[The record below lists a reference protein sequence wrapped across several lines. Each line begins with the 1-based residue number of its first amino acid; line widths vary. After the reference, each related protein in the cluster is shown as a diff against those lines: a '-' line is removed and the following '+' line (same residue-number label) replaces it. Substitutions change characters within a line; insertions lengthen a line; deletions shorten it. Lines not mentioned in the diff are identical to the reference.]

1 MLTLW
6 ICHPA
11 GLSAQNCKSDK
22 HLGSVC
28 GAASRTPC
36 KRACFGTTMAMKFG
50 FSRKVRLVPPVP
62 RTEAG
67 ISQHLTLFWHLH
79 VTASTDFSAQST
91 SKRVES
97 KANFPI
103 TNASGYQACKSLCP
117 LPHPALPTHPHRRR
131 FQLCR
136 TALSPATG
144 VALHPK
150 QQGSNL

>member
-6 ICHPA
+6 FCHPA
-11 GLSAQNCKSDK
+11 HLSAQNCTTVKYLD
-22 HLGSVC
+22 SVC
-28 GAASRTPC
+28 GSAICIPGERT
-36 KRACFGTTMAMKFG
+36 CFGTTIVMKSD
-50 FSRKVRLVPPVP
+50 FSRKVRIVPPIP
-62 RTEAG
+62 SPEAG
-67 ISQHLTLFWHLH
+67 ISQHPTLFWLLH

-103 TNASGYQACKSLCP
+103 TKASGSQPRKCVCP
-117 LPHPALPTHPHRRR
+117 LPHPALPPHPRRR
-131 FQLCR
+131 CFQLCR

>member
-1 MLTLW
+1 MQNRTVEYPGTRENQFK
-6 ICHPA
+6 HP
-11 GLSAQNCKSDK
+11 LLCVNCSS
-22 HLGSVC
+22 L
-28 GAASRTPC
+28 
-36 KRACFGTTMAMKFG
+36 KFS
-50 FSRKVRLVPPVP
+50 FSRKVRIVPPIP
-62 RTEAG
+62 STEAG
-67 ISQHLTLFWHLH
+67 ISQHPSLFWLLH

-103 TNASGYQACKSLCP
+103 TDASRYQPRKSLCP
-117 LPHPALPTHPHRRR
+117 LPHPALPTHPRRQC

-150 QQGSNL
+150 QQGRNL